1 MLVTVIAAAALLGWG
16 FDDDL
21 LKRMLPGIPAMN
33 PTTAS
38 SFLAIG
44 IVQLLPRR
52 TRSRSVETARIV
64 IGSVVMSMGAIKLSD
79 LVRGGDTG
87 IDRVIFASRLLGRD
101 TLNTNAMAPNT
112 ALCFILIGAAVA
124 LLGVRWRRATA
135 AAQLLALATSF
146 FGVAAMI
153 GYGYGAL
160 RLYVV
165 RSYFPMALNT
175 ACCFVLAAT
184 SVLAIRPGRVFMAIL
199 TNRSLGGASAR
210 RLLPAVIV
218 IPIGLGSLWIIG
230 ERLELINPVTGVA
243 LFVSMILVILTIIVL
258 WTAAILGRASA
269 GLAARTRDLE
279 QAELRASAANLA
291 KSEFLANMSHEIRT
305 PMNGVLG
312 MNGLLLDTDLDADQ
326 RSYAQAVQ
334 QSGEALLTV
343 INDILDVSKL
353 EAGKVEIENID
364 FDHAEMVESAI
375 ALLAP
380 KAHAREIDLAV
391 FIDAAARRSFCGD
404 PVRIRQVLLNLISN
418 GVKFTDAGGVSVVV
432 SMVGGQTGSARPFRV
447 RYEVKDTGIGMSD
460 DVRSRLFQKFNQ
472 ADNSITRRY
481 GGTGLGLAISKQ
493 LVGLM
498 GGAIG
503 VESRPGEGAMFWFE
517 LDLGPAA
524 AELQPETLAANL
536 QGLRILIVDDIAMNR
551 EIICRQLAAIGVEA
565 VACVDGFA
573 ALAEIERAAASHR
586 PYDLAFVDQM
596 MPGISGE
603 TTAERIRA
611 MPECRRMK
619 LVLASSGGVHGRSAL
634 ARTMFDAM
642 IDKPIRQRSLV
653 ACLSALYP
661 AADLRLHE
669 PAIPP
674 PAQPPAAIIEAAP
687 DISPLR
693 VLVAEDNKIN
703 QRFMEALL
711 IRQGHRVELAQ
722 NGREAVDAVRRAD
735 YDVVLMDVQMPDLDG
750 VQATMQIRALPS
762 QKRGVPIIA
771 LTANAMT
778 GAREEYLEAGM
789 NDYISKPIDPA
800 QLFAKLAE
808 IARTRGGAPRGD
820 SIIEAFP

>member
-1 MLVTVIAAAALLGWG
+1 
-16 FDDDL
+16 
-21 LKRMLPGIPAMN
+21 
-33 PTTAS
+33 
-38 SFLAIG
+38 
-44 IVQLLPRR
+44 
-52 TRSRSVETARIV
+52 
-64 IGSVVMSMGAIKLSD
+64 
-79 LVRGGDTG
+79 
-87 IDRVIFASRLLGRD
+87 
-101 TLNTNAMAPNT
+101 
-112 ALCFILIGAAVA
+112 
-124 LLGVRWRRATA
+124 
-135 AAQLLALATSF
+135 
-146 FGVAAMI
+146 
-153 GYGYGAL
+153 
-160 RLYVV
+160 
-165 RSYFPMALNT
+165 
-175 ACCFVLAAT
+175 
-184 SVLAIRPGRVFMAIL
+184 
-199 TNRSLGGASAR
+199 
-210 RLLPAVIV
+210 
-218 IPIGLGSLWIIG
+218 
-230 ERLELINPVTGVA
+230 
-243 LFVSMILVILTIIVL
+243 
-258 WTAAILGRASA
+258 
-269 GLAARTRDLE
+269 
-279 QAELRASAANLA
+279 
-291 KSEFLANMSHEIRT
+291 
-305 PMNGVLG
+305 
-312 MNGLLLDTDLDADQ
+312 
-326 RSYAQAVQ
+326 
-334 QSGEALLTV
+334 
-343 INDILDVSKL
+343 
-353 EAGKVEIENID
+353 
-364 FDHAEMVESAI
+364 
-375 ALLAP
+375 
-380 KAHAREIDLAV
+380 
-391 FIDAAARRSFCGD
+391 
-404 PVRIRQVLLNLISN
+404 
-418 GVKFTDAGGVSVVV
+418 
-432 SMVGGQTGSARPFRV
+432 
-447 RYEVKDTGIGMSD
+447 
-460 DVRSRLFQKFNQ
+460 
-472 ADNSITRRY
+472 
-481 GGTGLGLAISKQ
+481 
-493 LVGLM
+493 
-498 GGAIG
+498 
-503 VESRPGEGAMFWFE
+503 MFWFE

-674 PAQPPAAIIEAAP
+674 PVQPPAAIINAAP

-750 VQATMQIRALPS
+750 VQATMQIRALS
-762 QKRGVPIIA
+762 TQKRGVPIIA

-789 NDYISKPIDPA
+789 DDYIAKPIDPA
-800 QLFAKLAE
+800 LLLAKLAN
-808 IARTRGGAPRGD
+808 IGRIRARTRSAGH
-820 SIIEAFP
+820 